1 MIVVSNSSP
10 LIALSSINRLDI
22 LAHLFTTIHIPDS
35 VYQETVLENPILEQQ
50 QRITQATQRFI

>member
-22 LAHLFTTIHIPDS
+22 FVSLFTTIHIPVS
-35 VYQETVLENPILEQQ
+35 VYQETVIENPIPEQQ
-50 QRITQATQRFI
+50 QRITKAIE